1 MVDNPVGRPEWI
13 PRRRLVRALQA
24 ALGAV
29 AGLLLAIAGG
39 LWGYWSD
46 ESPLWLRIIVF
57 AALCAAG
64 LGMAIGIGWMAYH

>member
-1 MVDNPVGRPEWI
+1 MVDNPLGKPEYVNK
-13 PRRRLVRALQA
+13 RRLVRALQA

-29 AGLLLAIAGG
+29 AGVLLGIAGG

-57 AALCAAG
+57 AGACLAG
-64 LGMAIGIGWMAYH
+64 TGLAIWIGWMAYK